1 MSFLATIALE
11 FGVKRN
17 NGRCPGECHTV
28 EVGFGWCLGAT
39 GNRVPPLRHRGGPS
53 LGADEI
59 RC

>member
-1 MSFLATIALE
+1 MGFLATIALE

-17 NGRCPGECHTV
+17 NGRCPGECHTM

-39 GNRVPPLRHRGGPS
+39 DNRVAPPREHGGQS